1 MTKYSSELVGIAHIT
16 TCAAHVRVRADSQRE
31 RVGLRDLENKRREK
45 MMFVGLLVVTQGKV
59 TTAKSSVVWVYIMG
73 AVPVG

>member
-45 MMFVGLLVVTQGKV
+45 MMFVGLLVVTL
-59 TTAKSSVVWVYIMG
+59 TANSSVVWVYIMG